1 MKKRLN
7 EQLSV
12 RSVLLILMSAV
23 LVILISAIIA
33 KATCTPASAV
43 GCDVNCTVQ
52 IINNCQYAGFD
63 RVARTCETTDCNIC
77 PGGQCGNRGCDGRT
91 VDRPCAACVD
101 HSLGGCSGLPEC
113 CNHP

>member
-52 IINNCQYAGFD
+52 INNECDPGFD
-63 RVARTCETTDCNIC
+63 CVARTCDRICGRPTCNPPRCIESICLGCVIGRC
-77 PGGQCGNRGCDGRT
+77 PGFREC
-91 VDRPCAACVD
+91 
-101 HSLGGCSGLPEC
+101 CSGGAGC
-113 CNHP
+113 